1 MKALVFVSVSAVAM
15 VSASASLLVIAV
27 KMV

>member
-1 MKALVFVSVSAVAM
+1 MKSLVFVSVSAVAM
-15 VSASASLLVIAV
+15 VAASASLLVIAV